1 MISDLNIEGVLVPG
15 LLALACLALVATV
28 ILMRLL
34 AITGLS
40 RRLALPAL
48 TEIAVFI
55 IIYGLLVRVL
65 TATGLFL

>member
-1 MISDLNIEGVLVPG
+1 MISDLDIAGILVPG

-28 ILMRLL
+28 LLLRLL
-34 AITGLS
+34 AVTGLS

-55 IIYGLLVRVL
+55 LLDSLLMRVCL
-65 TATGLFL
+65 

>member
-15 LLALACLALVATV
+15 LLVLACLALAATV

-34 AITGLS
+34 AVTGLS

-55 IIYGLLVRVL
+55 ILYGLLARVL
-65 TATGLFL
+65 PVTGSFL

>member
-1 MISDLNIEGVLVPG
+1 MISDLDIAGILVPG

-28 ILMRLL
+28 LLLRLL
-34 AITGLS
+34 AVTGLS

-55 IIYGLLVRVL
+55 LLYSLLMRVCL
-65 TATGLFL
+65 